1 MEKGTVVL
9 TQPHRQQNDAA
20 FAALLNQLRQGILSD
35 DAMAALQA
43 CSSRTKPPPTD
54 DIIPTKLYCTNADVD
69 AENNNRLRMLSGDA
83 VTFRSVDRFKGA
95 TQRSA
100 QQALCKKMDA
110 KVRMDT
116 CSRSFWS

>member
-54 DIIPTKLYCTNADVD
+54 DIIPTKLYCTNADVVRRTII
-69 AENNNRLRMLSGDA
+69 A
-83 VTFRSVDRFKGA
+83 GA
-95 TQRSA
+95 WVAFFQECQR
-100 QQALCKKMDA
+100 
-110 KVRMDT
+110 
-116 CSRSFWS
+116 